1 MIQEQMSYDFSSF
14 NSVEEK
20 EIFVKNLIKKQV
32 ELSQIFCLIYPSNQI
47 LCIHVE
53 LMICLYNSDFY
64 KILFDRLN
72 TAVSAVELAEI
83 LCKVLDKQ
91 FQN

>member
-20 EIFVKNLIKKQV
+20 EIFDKSLIKKQV

-47 LCIHVE
+47 LGIHVE

-83 LCKVLDKQ
+83 FCKVLDKQ